1 MRKTGIILVAAVVA
15 AIFAGTSLAE
25 GLRVAVI
32 DVNKILNESE
42 AGKAAK
48 KKMEGRYEELKK
60 TIDVKQ
66 EEARKI
72 KEEIDKQKVM
82 VGKEK
87 LKEKEDALQAKINEL
102 RQLTQDGEREMQARQ
117 GELTRD
123 VLKSVEAKVDA
134 VVKADKLDL
143 VLEKSA
149 GVVHYNESM
158 DITQRVLTLVNGD
171 GKETP
176 EKKATPEKKTTPEKK
191 AAPGKKG
198 GDGGK

>member
-1 MRKTGIILVAAVVA
+1 MRKAGIILVAAAIA
-15 AIFAGTSLAE
+15 AVFAGTSLAE
-25 GLRVAVI
+25 GLKVAVI
-32 DVNKILNESE
+32 DVNKILNDSE
-42 AGKAAK
+42 AGQAAK
-48 KKMEGRYEELKK
+48 KKMEARYEELKK
-60 TIDVKQ
+60 TIDAKQ

-87 LKEKEDALQAKINEL
+87 LKEKEDALQAKVNEL
-102 RQLTQDGEREMQARQ
+102 RQLTQDGEREMQTRQ
-117 GELTRD
+117 SELTRD
-123 VLKSVEAKVDA
+123 VLKSVEAMVDV

-149 GVVHYNESM
+149 GVVHFNESM
-158 DITQRVLTLVNGD
+158 EITQRVLALVNAD
-171 GKETP
+171 GKATS
-176 EKKATPEKKTTPEKK
+176 EKKATPEKK

>member
-1 MRKTGIILVAAVVA
+1 MRKAGIILVAAMVT
-15 AIFAGTSLAE
+15 AIFAGSSLAE

-42 AGKAAK
+42 AGQAAK
-48 KKMEGRYEELKK
+48 KKMEARYEELKK
-60 TIDVKQ
+60 TIDAKQ

-87 LKEKEDALQAKINEL
+87 LKEKEDALQAKVNEL
-102 RQLTQDGEREMQARQ
+102 RQLTQDGEREMQGRQ
-117 GELTRD
+117 GELTRE
-123 VLKSVEAKVDA
+123 VLKSVEKNVDV

-149 GVVHYNESM
+149 GVVHFNESM
-158 DITQRVLTLVNGD
+158 DITKRVLALVDAD
-171 GKETP
+171 GKAAP
-176 EKKATPEKKTTPEKK
+176 EKKGTDV
-191 AAPGKKG
+191 GK
-198 GDGGK
+198 